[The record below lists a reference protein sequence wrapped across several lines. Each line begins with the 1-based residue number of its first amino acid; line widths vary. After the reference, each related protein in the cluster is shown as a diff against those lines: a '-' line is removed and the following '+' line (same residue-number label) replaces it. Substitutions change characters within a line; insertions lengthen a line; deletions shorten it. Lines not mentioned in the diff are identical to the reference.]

1 MLLGIK
7 QFHSVARDEPDIQ
20 SVARDEPDIHSV
32 ARDEPD
38 IHSVARDEQTFT
50 VLLGMNQSS
59 QCC

>member
-7 QFHSVARDEPDIQ
+7 QFH

-50 VLLGMNQSS
+50 ALLGMNQSS